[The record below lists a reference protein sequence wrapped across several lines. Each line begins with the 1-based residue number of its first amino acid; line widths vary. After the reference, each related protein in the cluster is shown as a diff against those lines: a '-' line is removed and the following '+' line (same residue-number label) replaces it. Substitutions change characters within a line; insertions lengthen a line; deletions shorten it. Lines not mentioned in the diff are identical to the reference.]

1 VYILY
6 FLQGNHLI
14 YVHIRCKYILY
25 TVLANPR
32 HHPLAFVRFSHSKK
46 QNMHAHSR
54 GGNPPG
60 ASNWQAGVR
69 EAAAVETEATT
80 LPNNDEELMDWIEV

>member
-1 VYILY
+1 
-6 FLQGNHLI
+6 
-14 YVHIRCKYILY
+14 
-25 TVLANPR
+25 
-32 HHPLAFVRFSHSKK
+32 
-46 QNMHAHSR
+46 MHAHSR